1 MKLFVDTA
9 NLDELEQCLKRGFP
23 TGVTTNPSI
32 LSKEQRRDF
41 RLHINDMIAL
51 LQQHDCDIPLSVE
64 VFTTDPEEMIAQAEE
79 FVGHFGHYPNLY
91 VKVPVG
97 WNELAVIHELRR
109 RGIRVNC
116 TCCMSYNQAVMAAQA
131 GANFVSLFWGRIRDI
146 GYDAGSVVRQVR
158 QTFREWG
165 SAAEIIVGSIRHI
178 ADINEA
184 MQAGADIITVPPKFF
199 PQMCGHPKTDEAV
212 QQFVTEFQK
221 WQGESSR
228 PLAKS
233 A

>member
-9 NLDELEQCLKRGFP
+9 NLEELEQCLKRGFP
-23 TGVTTNPSI
+23 SGVTTNPSI

-51 LQQHDCDIPLSVE
+51 LQKHERDIPLSVE
-64 VFTTDPEEMIAQAEE
+64 VFTTDPAEMIAQAEQ

-97 WNELAVIHELRR
+97 WNELAVIHQLRR
-109 RGIRVNC
+109 RGIKVNC

-131 GANFVSLFWGRIRDI
+131 GADI
-146 GYDAGSVVRQVR
+146 L
-158 QTFREWG
+158 
-165 SAAEIIVGSIRHI
+165 
-178 ADINEA
+178 
-184 MQAGADIITVPPKFF
+184 TVPPKVF

-212 QQFVTEFQK
+212 RQFVSEFQK
-221 WQGESSR
+221 WQTEAPR
-228 PLAKS
+228 LRKS